1 MGKFSFPRLII
12 RMPWANRT
20 AREDFCTGTNELH
33 RLRTNHPHNSS
44 QLPSHTVCRQ
54 GKENTDSTPKKR
66 KKKRHNEKGTQVEL
80 GIREDIHDLE
90 LAHWR
95 LAKETWRTERGNIR
109 QMKALYGEIFRLQ
122 KLLEEIGVD
131 KGVIKQ
137 RSTSSILCPVS
148 PTLPALPWY
157 NLHRY
162 LTKSQSECD
171 QHAAA
176 TQKNPAKK
184 HSIFPPL
191 VTQSCTS
198 PDKRPHSPSKT
209 SHPHAS
215 HRFSVPSYLLA
226 PGPPAQLR
234 QTHPHVHPRS
244 PLTDQA
250 KVKDKVKR
258 SEVASSEE
266 LSEEV
271 QRRGA
276 EIENMYKA
284 QLKERMAQKR
294 KEEILKKRIN
304 NYDKNDDTEAS
315 CSSAVGQSKTPAT
328 APERPASP
336 EATTDAT
343 PVAVQEDTQGAT
355 QQDLAEVVNVL
366 KRQSSDLYLPDDV
379 CEDSLT
385 WSSIYE
391 ELCPLAHRVNS
402 EADYIKALCD
412 TTEKAVTP
420 LRLSQEDVSQ
430 SMSEDTSEEGSS
442 ESEESMSGQQ
452 QRCLHRDPYGE
463 RERKKI
469 DSRTMEGR
477 YATANAMS
485 MMASLGKEELNAMSY
500 AERIKYFKDE
510 AKKNEE
516 MLKMKSGKEKERKA
530 EKDREE
536 ELKKWEKRQKKSV
549 EEERKMTEKMEKKK
563 LEEQM
568 KREKA
573 EMKLKIEQEKKRQ
586 EQEKKRE
593 KKEMKK
599 QQMQQ
604 KAREKEEK
612 KRVEKEKKREKK
624 RAEEFKKIEKQRMEE
639 EKNREKE
646 RMKVLEMQQKAQE
659 KEEKRRKEEK
669 KRRLKIQ
676 QEQEKEEKKRQKR
689 IWDEDKKRA
698 ELQRIKDDEA
708 RFKMEMEK
716 LYEREERIAQIERE
730 KRRAKYEKKG
740 QTQRA
745 KQVVPYQVTAFTS
758 LWTEE
763 REQCPETAH
772 AQSAK
777 RRTRKKQ
784 KNEADEALTTFE

>member
-1 MGKFSFPRLII
+1 MYYPYTYNCFKIVI
-12 RMPWANRT
+12 
-20 AREDFCTGTNELH
+20 
-33 RLRTNHPHNSS
+33 
-44 QLPSHTVCRQ
+44 
-54 GKENTDSTPKKR
+54 
-66 KKKRHNEKGTQVEL
+66 
-80 GIREDIHDLE
+80 
-90 LAHWR
+90 
-95 LAKETWRTERGNIR
+95 TWTI
-109 QMKALYGEIFRLQ
+109 
-122 KLLEEIGVD
+122 KLLSNKNVSVIIQIGVD

-137 RSTSSILCPVS
+137 RSISSILCPVS

-157 NLHRY
+157 NLHKY

-191 VTQSCTS
+191 VTQ
-198 PDKRPHSPSKT
+198 RPHSPSKT

-215 HRFSVPSYLLA
+215 HRFSVPSHLLA

-276 EIENMYKA
+276 EIANMYKA

-336 EATTDAT
+336 EAT

-500 AERIKYFKDE
+500 ADRLKYFKDE

-593 KKEMKK
+593 KKK
-599 QQMQQ
+599 
-604 KAREKEEK
+604 
-612 KRVEKEKKREKK
+612 
-624 RAEEFKKIEKQRMEE
+624 
-639 EKNREKE
+639 
-646 RMKVLEMQQKAQE
+646 
-659 KEEKRRKEEK
+659 
-669 KRRLKIQ
+669 
-676 QEQEKEEKKRQKR
+676 
-689 IWDEDKKRA
+689 
-698 ELQRIKDDEA
+698 
-708 RFKMEMEK
+708 
-716 LYEREERIAQIERE
+716 
-730 KRRAKYEKKG
+730 
-740 QTQRA
+740 
-745 KQVVPYQVTAFTS
+745 
-758 LWTEE
+758 
-763 REQCPETAH
+763 
-772 AQSAK
+772 
-777 RRTRKKQ
+777 
-784 KNEADEALTTFE
+784 